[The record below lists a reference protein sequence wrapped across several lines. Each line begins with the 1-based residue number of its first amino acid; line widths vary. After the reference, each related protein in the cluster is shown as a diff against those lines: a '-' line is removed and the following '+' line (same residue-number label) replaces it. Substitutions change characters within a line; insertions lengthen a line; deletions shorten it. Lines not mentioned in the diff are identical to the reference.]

1 MIGKLSV
8 ALLILASPAV
18 AADPNEIKVDESGQ
32 AYRIK
37 KVCQT
42 VEVSGS
48 FIPRTSC
55 VNKKIPVKKPE
66 ADATQATAAASDGA
80 GNPPAPAPEE

>member
-1 MIGKLSV
+1 MLGKLSV
-8 ALLILASPAV
+8 AFLIFASPAL
-18 AADPNEIKVDESGQ
+18 AAGSNEIKVDENGQ
-32 AYRIK
+32 AYKIK

-55 VNKKIPVKKPE
+55 VNKKIPVKTPE
-66 ADATQATAAASDGA
+66 SVAPQAAAATGDGS
-80 GNPPAPAPEE
+80 GTQPAPAPEE